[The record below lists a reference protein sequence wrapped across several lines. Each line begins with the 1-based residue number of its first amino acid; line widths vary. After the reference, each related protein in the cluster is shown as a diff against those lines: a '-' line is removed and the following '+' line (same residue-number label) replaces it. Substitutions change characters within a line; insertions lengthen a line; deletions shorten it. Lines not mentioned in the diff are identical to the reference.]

1 MLLELFRN
9 HKRWL
14 MFIAMILVI
23 PSFVVTGIYSYNRM
37 ISDDGAIAKVDD
49 VSILPQQFDEVKRQ
63 QLETLRERL
72 GENFRSNMLD
82 SREARVALLKRIMSD
97 RALIG
102 EVSLENV
109 EVSEATAI
117 ELIKTLPA
125 FQQDGKFSP
134 TAYQNFLASRG
145 YSDEYFVSIMRG
157 DIARELLTSGVTR
170 SVIVPKTLSQQLFD
184 LLNEKRDVAVYTVPS
199 ADFMK
204 SIKITDE
211 DARSFWINN
220 QKLFERPDEIDI
232 EYVVLTPSL
241 FANVQP
247 TEEDI
252 KSFYEQNPNRF
263 RAAEERRASHIL
275 VDLSEGEEKAK
286 AKADEI
292 MKAVEAAPGD
302 FEKIAREKSSDPA
315 SAKDGGDL
323 GFFGRGMMVP
333 QFEEA
338 VFKAKKGDI
347 VGPVKS
353 EFGYHI
359 IKVTDVKA
367 ESVRPLSEVRDE
379 IVRLYQEQESQKRFA
394 QEAENFSNMVY
405 EQSDTLAPVVEK
417 YGIKAQ
423 TLKGLTAEG
432 PSDPAVKK
440 LINQHVVESLFA
452 EECLREKRNTQAIE
466 VSSNTLVAARVTAYR
481 PTHVMSFEEARSDIM
496 ARLTRERALD
506 EASTK
511 GGELLKSLRSGKA
524 DAVKFGDTMTLSRGK
539 PQNQSFELINAVMRV
554 PAKELPAYVGVR
566 TVDGFQIAH
575 VTKSDLPPATD
586 GDLSLGANELAQMF
600 GPSDLTMYYDALRTK
615 HEAVILSDQYKPE
628 TEAADAAQ
636 KPAQN

>member
-1 MLLELFRN
+1 
-9 HKRWL
+9 
-14 MFIAMILVI
+14 
-23 PSFVVTGIYSYNRM
+23 
-37 ISDDGAIAKVDD
+37 
-49 VSILPQQFDEVKRQ
+49 
-63 QLETLRERL
+63 
-72 GENFRSNMLD
+72 
-82 SREARVALLKRIMSD
+82 
-97 RALIG
+97 
-102 EVSLENV
+102 
-109 EVSEATAI
+109 
-117 ELIKTLPA
+117 
-125 FQQDGKFSP
+125 
-134 TAYQNFLASRG
+134 
-145 YSDEYFVSIMRG
+145 
-157 DIARELLTSGVTR
+157 
-170 SVIVPKTLSQQLFD
+170 
-184 LLNEKRDVAVYTVPS
+184 
-199 ADFMK
+199 
-204 SIKITDE
+204 
-211 DARSFWINN
+211 
-220 QKLFERPDEIDI
+220 
-232 EYVVLTPSL
+232 
-241 FANVQP
+241 
-247 TEEDI
+247 
-252 KSFYEQNPNRF
+252 
-263 RAAEERRASHIL
+263 
-275 VDLSEGEEKAK
+275 
-286 AKADEI
+286 

-506 EASTK
+506 EASAK

-566 TVDGFQIAH
+566 TADGFQIAH